1 MKDPRGFARL
11 QNACRNQNVHVLL
24 EHYIQ
29 SCYAAPEDPT
39 TPKKKKTSPYARFPN
54 LAGFCRQLR
63 IGSRELERL
72 ADEFPDQIDKIYLA
86 LEDEALNSG
95 LAPALLSAYLKR
107 RLGYE
112 KEFEKSEEP
121 TVSVCFEHDIYGDGQ

>member
-1 MKDPRGFARL
+1 MKENRGFERM
-11 QNACRNQNVHVLL
+11 QTACRNQNVHVLL

-29 SCYAAPEDPT
+29 SCYESSDDLSEQ
-39 TPKKKKTSPYARFPN
+39 KKKSKRYSRFPN
-54 LAGFCRQLR
+54 LAGFCRQMR
-63 IGSRELERL
+63 IGSRDLARL
-72 ADEFPDQIDKIYLA
+72 SEEFPEQIDRIYLS

-112 KEFEKSEEP
+112 RDFDKSEEQA
-121 TVSVCFEHDIYGDGQ
+121 VSVCFEHDIYGDGE

>member
-1 MKDPRGFARL
+1 MKENRGFERL

-24 EHYIQ
+24 EHYIK
-29 SCYAAPEDPT
+29 SCYAAPEDAT
-39 TPKKKKTSPYARFPN
+39 STAKKKSPYARFPN

-63 IGSRELERL
+63 IGSRELELL
-72 ADEFPDQIDKIYLA
+72 AKDFPEQIDKIYLA

-112 KEFEKSEEP
+112 KDFEKSEEP
-121 TVSVCFEHDIYGDGQ
+121 SVSVCFEHDIWSDGE

>member
-1 MKDPRGFARL
+1 MKENRGFERL
-11 QNACRNQNVHVLL
+11 QTACRNQNVHVLL

-29 SCYAAPEDPT
+29 SCFESSDEPPE
-39 TPKKKKTSPYARFPN
+39 PKKKNKRYARFPN
-54 LAGFCRQLR
+54 LAGFCRQMR

-72 ADEFPDQIDKIYLA
+72 AEEYPEQIDRIYLS

-112 KEFEKSEEP
+112 RDFDKAGEP
-121 TVSVCFEHDIYGDGQ
+121 SVSVCFEHDIYGDGE